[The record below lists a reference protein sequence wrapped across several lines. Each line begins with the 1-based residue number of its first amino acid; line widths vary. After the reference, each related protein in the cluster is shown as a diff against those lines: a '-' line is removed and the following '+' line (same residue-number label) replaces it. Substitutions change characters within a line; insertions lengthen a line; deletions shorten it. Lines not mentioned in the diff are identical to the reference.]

1 MVRVKKKMRKWE
13 NGNVNRKIKL
23 KSPQGLCVN
32 VIMGQRCYLF
42 VSLRIMDIFLKYR
55 PYILMKRKEK
65 KTLGAISRT
74 DAVVWC

>member
-1 MVRVKKKMRKWE
+1 MRKWE

-42 VSLRIMDIFLKYR
+42 VSLRIMDIFFKYR
-55 PYILMKRKEK
+55 PCILNEKKK
-65 KTLGAISRT
+65 KTLGAISST

>member
-42 VSLRIMDIFLKYR
+42 VSLRIMDIFFKVQT
-55 PYILMKRKEK
+55 MHFNEKKEK
-65 KTLGAISRT
+65 KTLGAISST
-74 DAVVWC
+74 DGVVWC